1 MNQLIYHFVN
11 DDELLRI
18 TNKIREYE
26 KLTAGE
32 ICVSIKERKT
42 FFQKR
47 RTVDELAKH
56 EFVRLG
62 IGKTRD
68 KTGILIYIILEERQF
83 FILADSAI
91 NNKVGEN
98 TWHKIKDGMQEFFM
112 KGMFA
117 KGIIHG
123 VEETGK
129 VLAEHFPVKPDDTNE
144 IPDKV
149 ILS

>member
-1 MNQLIYHFVN
+1 MKKLLYHFVN

-32 ICVSIKERKT
+32 ICVSIREKKSFLQR
-42 FFQKR
+42 R
-47 RTVDELAKH
+47 RTVGDLAKH
-56 EFVRLG
+56 EFARLG

-68 KTGILIYIILEERQF
+68 KTGILIFIILEERQF
-83 FILADSAI
+83 YILADSAI
-91 NNKVGEN
+91 NNKVTEN
-98 TWHKIKDGMQEFFM
+98 TWHKIKDGMQEFFL

-117 KGIIHG
+117 KGILHA

-149 ILS
+149 IIS

>member
-1 MNQLIYHFVN
+1 MKQLIYHFVN

-32 ICVSIKERKT
+32 ICVSIREHKT
-42 FFQKR
+42 FFQRKKP
-47 RTVDELAKH
+47 VAELAKR
-56 EFVRLG
+56 EFGRRG

-68 KTGILIYIILEERQF
+68 KTGVLIYILLKERKF
-83 FILADSAI
+83 YILADSAI
-91 NNKVGEN
+91 NNKVTEN
-98 TWHKIKDGMQEFFM
+98 TWHTIKDGMQEFFM

-117 KGIIHG
+117 KGILHG

-129 VLAEHFPVKPDDTNE
+129 VLAEHFPVKPDDKNE
-144 IPDKV
+144 ISDKV

>member
-1 MNQLIYHFVN
+1 MKQLIYHFVN
-11 DDELLRI
+11 DDELVRI
-18 TNKIREYE
+18 TNKIRENE

-42 FFQKR
+42 FFQRR
-47 RTVDELAKH
+47 RTIDELAKH
-56 EFVRLG
+56 EFARLG

-91 NNKVGEN
+91 NNRVNEN
-98 TWHKIKDGMQEFFM
+98 TWHTIKGDMQKFFM

-117 KGIIHG
+117 KGILHG

-129 VLAEHFPVKPDDTNE
+129 VLAEHFPVKSDDTNE
-144 IPDKV
+144 IPDRV

>member
-1 MNQLIYHFVN
+1 MNKLLYQFIS

-18 TNKIREYE
+18 TNKIKEYE

-32 ICVSIKERKT
+32 ICVSIKEKKT

-47 RTVDELAKH
+47 KTVGDLAKQ
-56 EFVRLG
+56 EFARLG

-68 KTGILIYIILEERQF
+68 KTGILIYMILEERQF
-83 FILADSAI
+83 YILADSAI
-91 NNKVGEN
+91 NNKVTGN
-98 TWHKIKDGMQEFFM
+98 TWHKIKDSMQEYFL

-144 IPDKV
+144 ISDKV
-149 ILS
+149 IIY